1 MSAAAAPLGWPELAS
16 YSDWLVRAH
25 RAPSTRRLRR
35 YQLSAFAAAHPD
47 PWAVTLDDVERWV
60 GERGGEETQQ
70 SWLAAIRGFYDWARK
85 HELTPPGW
93 RDPTQD
99 VEQPRV
105 PESRV
110 RPCTPEAFW
119 AAEAAADD
127 DEELMLLLGA
137 HMGLRCAEI
146 AAVHSRDRMDG
157 GMLRVR
163 GKGRRTRLI
172 PLTPQL
178 AQLLEARPAGY
189 VFPGRKPGTHL
200 RPGTVSSKLGALLS
214 GFTAHSLRHAFA
226 TMAYEQTRD
235 IVAVQELLG
244 HASPATTRRY
254 IAALTA
260 AVEAAAAGPA
270 QRMPSR
276 RRLRLVREDDQ

>member
-1 MSAAAAPLGWPELAS
+1 MWRELEP
-16 YSDWLVRAH
+16 YGEWLVRSR
-25 RAPSTRRLRR
+25 RAASTRRLRR
-35 YQLSAFAAAHPD
+35 YQLAAFAAAHPD
-47 PWAVTLDDVERWV
+47 PWAVTLDAVERWV

-70 SWLAAIRGFYDWARK
+70 SWLAAVRGFYRWA
-85 HELTPPGW
+85 HMHGLAPDGW

-99 VEQPRV
+99 AAAPRV
-105 PESRV
+105 PDTRV
-110 RPCTPEAFW
+110 RPCTPDAFW
-119 AAEAAADD
+119 AAESAADA
-127 DEELMLLLGA
+127 DEALMLLLGA

-146 AAVHSRDRMDG
+146 ASVHSRDRMDG

-163 GKGRRTRLI
+163 GKGRKTRLI

-178 AQLLEARPAGY
+178 AKLLAARPPGWT
-189 VFPGRKPGTHL
+189 FPGRKPGTHL
-200 RPGTVSSKLGALLS
+200 QPGTVSEKLGALLPG

-226 TMAYEQTRD
+226 TMAYQQTRD

-260 AVEAAAAGPA
+260 AVQLAAAGPA

-276 RRLRLVREDDQ
+276 RAA